1 MKLFKMLIDGVAIE
15 SKAGKVAV
23 IKNPANQEPVATV
36 SLGGRE
42 DAALALGAAKRAFSG
57 WAKTDPEERGAL
69 LHRAAGLVRERSEEI
84 ALLLTMEQ
92 GKPLRYA
99 RREVVGSAEA
109 LDLYAE
115 EGKRNFGEVVPQSSS
130 RSRSMVIRQPLGVAA
145 VISPWNYPV
154 DLLAWKL
161 APALAGGCTVVAKPS
176 SKAPLAATEFVMAVT
191 EAGLPP
197 GVMNLVHGTGGEV
210 GTELVESPIS
220 RKVSFTGE
228 TRTGKEIMEKAS
240 RHVKRLS
247 LELGGHSPAIVCE
260 DANIEEAVESCMYR
274 AFSNMGQICI
284 SVNRIY
290 VHDSVAEEFADALV
304 KKTKGLKI
312 GDGLYP
318 EVDLGPM
325 FSEAQRKKTED
336 HIADALDKGA
346 TVLCGGRRPEGDEF
360 CRGFFFLPTVLDR
373 MDPSMRMMREET
385 FGPVAPMM
393 SFSANEEAL
402 RLANDSRYGLAAYV
416 FTEDMTTAFWFAE
429 RLEAGSVGINLN
441 NVIVPQAP
449 FGGWKESGLGRER
462 SRAALYEYM
471 EEKHIRIGLEEG
483 I

>member
-161 APALAGGCTVVAKPS
+161 APALAAGCTVVAKPS

-197 GVMNLVHGTGGEV
+197 GVMNLVHGTGGE
-210 GTELVESPIS
+210 
-220 RKVSFTGE
+220 
-228 TRTGKEIMEKAS
+228 
-240 RHVKRLS
+240 
-247 LELGGHSPAIVCE
+247 
-260 DANIEEAVESCMYR
+260 VESCMYR

>member
-1 MKLFKMLIDGVAIE
+1 MKRFKMLIDGQATE
-15 SKAGKVAV
+15 SASGKAAV
-23 IKNPANQEPVATV
+23 IKNPANQEQVAEV

-42 DAALALGAAKRAFSG
+42 DAKLALEAAERAFPRWS
-57 WAKTDPEERGAL
+57 KTDPQNRGDL
-69 LHRAAGLVRERSEEI
+69 LHLGADLVRNRSEEI
-84 ALLLTMEQ
+84 ARLLTMEQ

-99 RREVVGSAEA
+99 RREVEGSAEA
-109 LDLYAE
+109 LDYYAE
-115 EGKRNFGEVVPQSSS
+115 EGKRNFGEIVPSASE
-130 RSRSMVIRQPLGVAA
+130 RSRSLVIRQPLGAAA

-161 APALAGGCTVVAKPS
+161 APAIAAGCTVVAKPS
-176 SKAPLAATEFVMAVT
+176 SKAPLAATEFVMAVH

-197 GVMNLVHGTGGEV
+197 GVLNLVHGSGQEV

-228 TRTGKEIMEKAS
+228 TKTGKEIMEKAS
-240 RHVKRLS
+240 QKVKRLS

-260 DANIEEAVESCMYR
+260 DAKIDEAAESCVQR

-290 VHDSVAEEFADALV
+290 VHGTIAEEFADELV
-304 KKTKGLKI
+304 KKTGKLKI
-312 GDGLYP
+312 GDGLDP

-325 FSEAQRKKTED
+325 FSEEQRKKTKD
-336 HIADALDKGA
+336 HIADATDKGA
-346 TVLCGGRRPEGDEF
+346 TVLCGGREPEGEKYS
-360 CRGFFFLPTVLDR
+360 RGFFFLPTVLDR
-373 MDPSMRMMREET
+373 MDHSMRMMREET

-393 SFSANEEAL
+393 RFTKNQEAL

-416 FTEDMTTAFWFAE
+416 FTEDMTTALRFAE
-429 RLEAGSVGINLN
+429 RLEAGSVGINTTSP
-441 NVIVPQAP
+441 IVPQAP
-449 FGGWKESGLGRER
+449 FGGWKESGLSRER
-462 SRAALYEYM
+462 SRSALEDYM
-471 EEKHIRIGLEEG
+471 ETKHIRLGLREE

>member
-109 LDLYAE
+109 FDLYAE

-161 APALAGGCTVVAKPS
+161 APALAAGCTVVAKPS

-220 RKVSFTGE
+220 RKVSFTGG

-247 LELGGHSPAIVCE
+247 LELGGH
-260 DANIEEAVESCMYR
+260 
-274 AFSNMGQICI
+274 
-284 SVNRIY
+284 
-290 VHDSVAEEFADALV
+290 
-304 KKTKGLKI
+304 
-312 GDGLYP
+312 
-318 EVDLGPM
+318 
-325 FSEAQRKKTED
+325 
-336 HIADALDKGA
+336 
-346 TVLCGGRRPEGDEF
+346 
-360 CRGFFFLPTVLDR
+360 
-373 MDPSMRMMREET
+373 
-385 FGPVAPMM
+385 
-393 SFSANEEAL
+393 
-402 RLANDSRYGLAAYV
+402 
-416 FTEDMTTAFWFAE
+416 
-429 RLEAGSVGINLN
+429 
-441 NVIVPQAP
+441 
-449 FGGWKESGLGRER
+449 
-462 SRAALYEYM
+462 
-471 EEKHIRIGLEEG
+471 
-483 I
+483 